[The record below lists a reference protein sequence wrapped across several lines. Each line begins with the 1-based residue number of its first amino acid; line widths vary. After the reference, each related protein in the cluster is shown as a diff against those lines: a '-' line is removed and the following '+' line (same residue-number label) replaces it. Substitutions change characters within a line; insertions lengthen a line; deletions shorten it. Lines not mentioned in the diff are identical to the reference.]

1 MNTDP
6 CGGTDNENDGCGV
19 IFTCRTLANGAHCSL
34 CTKLKVPGLLAEAK
48 VELKVPASLY
58 IALLMLLSGQSTE

>member
-19 IFTCRTLANGAHCSL
+19 IFVRRTLANGAHCQL
-34 CTKLKVPGLLAEAK
+34 CKNLMTPGLSVEAEA
-48 VELKVPASLY
+48 ELQVPFLND
-58 IALLMLLSGQSTE
+58 ALLMSLS

>member
-19 IFTCRTLANGAHCSL
+19 IFARRTLANGSHCPL
-34 CTKLKVPGLLAEAK
+34 CTKLKVPGLSAEAK
-48 VELKVPASLY
+48 VELKAPASLY
-58 IALLMLLSGQSTE
+58 NAFMLLSGQSTE